1 MNGFR
6 LLGREPTL
14 WISLVSSAVILLG
27 TLGFHYLT
35 GQQAALIVAL
45 INGIALAINAYAV
58 RPISP
63 VAFTYVVGAAAAVA
77 ASYGLNVNADQMAA
91 INALVITSLAL
102 LTRGQ
107 VSPTDTPITKA
118 SLDPVKT

>member
-1 MNGFR
+1 MKI
-6 LLGREPTL
+6 LGREPTL
-14 WISLVSSAVILLG
+14 WISLISSGIVLLG

-63 VAFTYVVGAAAAVA
+63 VAFTYVVGAAVAVA
-77 ASYGLNVNADQMAA
+77 ASYGLNVNADQMASL
-91 INALVITSLAL
+91 NALVITTLAL

-107 VSPTDTPITKA
+107 VSPTETVITKA
-118 SLDPVKT
+118 SLDPVKVSE